1 MPAMQTTTPTYILAA
16 ELVFLGSRC
25 RILATSASTDGKYG
39 LVDMIEVPAGN
50 MPPLHIHHTHDE
62 GFLLLEG
69 EVSLFLPQR
78 EITLRRGEFVL
89 APRGIPHTYQVGDSP
104 ARWLVLSTP
113 PGFELG
119 HRPGRTEDLDAVHG
133 ARFGQRV
140 WRDFV
145 ERSDVF
151 DELLEAGG
159 C

>member
-1 MPAMQTTTPTYILAA
+1 MPAMQTTTPTYISAA

-69 EVSLFLPQR
+69 ELSLFLPER

-113 PGFELG
+113 AGFE
-119 HRPGRTEDLDAVHG
+119 
-133 ARFGQRV
+133 Q
-140 WRDFV
+140 FV
-145 ERSDVF
+145 EDVAAL
-151 DELLEAGG
+151 DEVTPDALTGTGAVYGIEILGPPG
-159 C
+159 TMP